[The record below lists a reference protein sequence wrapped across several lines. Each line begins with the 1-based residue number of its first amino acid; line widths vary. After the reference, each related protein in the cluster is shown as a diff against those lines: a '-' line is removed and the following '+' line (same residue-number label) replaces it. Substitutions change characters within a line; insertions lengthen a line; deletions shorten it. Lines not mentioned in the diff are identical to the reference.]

1 MGKLVFLRM
10 WATRKER
17 NEAKD
22 NKTANY
28 FTVGEM
34 ENDVKNARHGRPS
47 TLGQLNR
54 GHFFG

>member
-1 MGKLVFLRM
+1 MVFLRM